1 MQPSHLLGLLF
12 LTATL
17 TAYRLQLNPII
28 TGSLASLIL
37 LTLLYE
43 AARILTEA
51 PKTPPSHRIEASDTQ
66 PTSEKQEDEPVSP

>member
-17 TAYRLQLNPII
+17 TAYLLQLNPII

-37 LTLLYE
+37 LTLIYE
-43 AARILTEA
+43 AARILAEA
-51 PKTPPSHRIEASDTQ
+51 PKTPSSNRTEAGAIE
-66 PTSEKQEDEPVSP
+66 PTSEKQEDEPVLP